1 MRGSSATAF
10 RLRARD
16 AVLDEGV
23 SGADQLLH
31 GLGDFAGREAGLEF
45 EGGFMRA
52 SMRASQRSVLA
63 SLPVA
68 LSEASGPTGIDL
80 DQGQAGLGERP
91 FEQAMIGYR
100 WLRRRSG

>member
-1 MRGSSATAF
+1 
-10 RLRARD
+10 
-16 AVLDEGV
+16 
-23 SGADQLLH
+23 
-31 GLGDFAGREAGLEF
+31 
-45 EGGFMRA
+45 MRA

-91 FEQAMIGYR
+91 FEQAMIGACGFEDD
-100 WLRRRSG
+100 LADLEPSELF